1 MDRASG
7 GFGIRHHSIDIE
19 APSQSIISSVKG
31 ETKMSESRKK
41 IINNI
46 TVAIAFLNL
55 AIIVLKLV
63 KEAAKD

>member
-1 MDRASG
+1 MKIDTSKIMKKAAGASTG
-7 GFGIRHHSIDIE
+7 L
-19 APSQSIISSVKG
+19 
-31 ETKMSESRKK
+31 
-41 IINNI
+41 

>member
-1 MDRASG
+1 
-7 GFGIRHHSIDIE
+7 
-19 APSQSIISSVKG
+19 
-31 ETKMSESRKK
+31 MSESRKK

-55 AIIVLKLV
+55 AILVLKLV